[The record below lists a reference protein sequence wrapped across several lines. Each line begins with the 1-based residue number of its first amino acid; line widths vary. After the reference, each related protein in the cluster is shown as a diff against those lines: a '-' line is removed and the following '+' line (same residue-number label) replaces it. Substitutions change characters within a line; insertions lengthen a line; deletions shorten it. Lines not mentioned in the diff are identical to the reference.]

1 MRCSRSSPRTRSTQ
15 KAKEE
20 EEEEAAREKAEAT
33 A

>member
-20 EEEEAAREKAEAT
+20 EEEAAREKAEAT